1 MTLAMSWDEWTQ
13 HDGTALATRVRN
25 GELTPTELAAQA
37 AAAVA
42 KVDPALCGVVELFQ
56 DVIAD
61 PATDGANLD
70 GPFAGLPFLMK
81 DLGPTLKGRLQEMG
95 SLMMRG
101 NRATADTFLTT
112 KLRKAGLNLIGR
124 TTTPEFG
131 VCSSAENPAVYVTR
145 NPWNTDYTTCGSSA
159 GSAAM
164 VAAGVVPIAH
174 ATDGG
179 GSIRIPAGVN
189 GNIGLKVSRG
199 VFSLSPHLSDL
210 SGLVSI
216 QGCQSRSVRDTAAF
230 VDACRGPAPGEF
242 MPFWT
247 PPEPYTATIARDP
260 TRLRIALSHQ
270 WGDYRA
276 TPHIA
281 AELEKVGHFLE
292 GLGHQVDYALPS
304 LDYNE
309 AFAAQTTC
317 YISNFAVVIGNMLAA
332 RSLERPPADLI
343 EPINIRIWEHGLHT
357 SFADR
362 ARMQAVFNTTS
373 RGFGAFFED
382 WDIILT
388 PITALPTPKIGTT
401 EYLTISDN
409 PSVLDW
415 FGNLWRN
422 FAFTPLANLCG
433 IPAISLPLATNEHG
447 LPLGIQAIA
456 GQANDGL
463 LLQLAAQI
471 ERAIGG
477 KWNGG
482 EKPAVHVTRNQDRER
497 HAAASR

>member
-1 MTLAMSWDEWTQ
+1 MTLPMSWSEWAQ
-13 HDGTALATRVRN
+13 HDGLALAARVRR
-25 GELTPTELAAQA
+25 GELTAQELASQA
-37 AAAVA
+37 AAAIA
-42 KVDPALCGVVELFQ
+42 KVDPALSGVVEVFE
-56 DVIAD
+56 DAIAD
-61 PATDGANLD
+61 PAKDGTHLG

-81 DLGPTLKGRLQEMG
+81 DLGPTMKGRLQEMG
-95 SLMMRG
+95 SLLMRG
-101 NRATADTFLTT
+101 NRATSDTFLTS
-112 KLRKAGLNLIGR
+112 KMRDAGLNPIGR

-131 VCSSAENPAVYVTR
+131 VCSSADNPAVYVTR

-164 VAAGVVPIAH
+164 VAAGAVPIAH

-199 VFSLSPHLSDL
+199 VFTLSPHLSDL

-230 VDACRGPAPGEF
+230 VDHCRGPGPGEF
-242 MPFWT
+242 MPFWC
-247 PPEPYTATIARDP
+247 PAEPYLEAIERDP
-260 TRLRIALSHQ
+260 QPLKIALSHQ
-270 WGDYRA
+270 WGDFRA

-281 AELEKVGHFLE
+281 RELERVGRFVE
-292 GLGHQVDYALPS
+292 GLGHHVDYALPE
-304 LDYNE
+304 LDYCA
-309 AFAAQTTC
+309 AFDAQTTC
-317 YISNFAVVIGNMLAA
+317 YISNFAVVIGNMLVA
-332 RSLERPPADLI
+332 RGLDKPPADLV
-343 EPINIRIWEHGLHT
+343 EPVNIRIWEAGRHT
-357 SFADR
+357 SYAER
-362 ARMQAVFNTTS
+362 AQMQAVFNTTS

-382 WDIILT
+382 WDVILT
-388 PITALPTPKIGTT
+388 PITALPTPRVGTV
-401 EYLTISDN
+401 EYLTISGN
-409 PSVLDW
+409 PSVSDW

-433 IPAISLPLATNEHG
+433 IPAISMPLATHEHG

-456 GQANDGL
+456 KQANDGL

-477 KWNGG
+477 HWNAGRN
-482 EKPAVHVTRNQDRER
+482 PDVHVTNG
-497 HAAASR
+497 

>member
-1 MTLAMSWDEWTQ
+1 MTLPMSWDEWLQ
-13 HDGTALATRVRN
+13 HDGVALAARVRK
-25 GELTPTELAAQA
+25 GELTAAELARQA
-37 AAAVA
+37 AAGIA
-42 KVDPALCGVVELFQ
+42 KVDPALSGVVEVFE
-56 DVIAD
+56 DAIAD
-61 PATDGANLD
+61 PGKDGTNRE

-81 DLGPTLKGRLQEMG
+81 DLGPTMKGRLQEMG
-95 SLMMRG
+95 SLLMRG
-101 NRATADTFLTT
+101 NRATSDTFLTA
-112 KLRKAGLNLIGR
+112 KMRAAGLNLIGR

-131 VCSSAENPAVYVTR
+131 VCSSADNPAVYVTR

-164 VAAGVVPIAH
+164 VAAGAVPIAH

-199 VFSLSPHLSDL
+199 VFSLAPNLSDL

-230 VDACRGPAPGEF
+230 VDHCRGPGPGEF
-242 MPFWT
+242 MPFWSAA
-247 PPEPYTATIARDP
+247 EPYVETIKRDP
-260 TRLRIALSHQ
+260 QPLKIALSHQ
-270 WGDYRA
+270 WGDFRA
-276 TPHIA
+276 TAHIA
-281 AELEKVGHFLE
+281 AELERVGRFLQ
-292 GLGHQVDYALPS
+292 GLGHHVEHALPEVDYRS
-304 LDYNE
+304 
-309 AFAAQTTC
+309 AFDAQTTC
-317 YISNFAVVIGNMLAA
+317 YVSNFAVVIGSMLAA
-332 RSLERPPADLI
+332 RGLERPPADLI
-343 EPINIRIWEHGLHT
+343 EPVNIRIWEAGRHI
-357 SFADR
+357 SFAER

-382 WDIILT
+382 WDVILT
-388 PITALPTPKIGTT
+388 PITALPTPKVGTT

-409 PSVLDW
+409 PSVSDW

-433 IPAISLPLATNEHG
+433 IPAISLPLATHEHG

-456 GQANDGL
+456 KQANDGL
-463 LLQLAAQI
+463 LLQLAAQV

-477 KWNGG
+477 KWNAGR
-482 EKPAVHVTRNQDRER
+482 KPGVHVTSGDDGSR
-497 HAAASR
+497 ASP

>member
-1 MTLAMSWDEWTQ
+1 MSWDEWAQ
-13 HDGTALATRVRN
+13 HDGTALAARVGK
-25 GELTPTELAAQA
+25 GEVMPAELAAQVA
-37 AAAVA
+37 AGVA
-42 KVDPALCGVVELFQ
+42 KVDPTLSGVVEMFE

-61 PATDGANLD
+61 PAKDGTNLE

-81 DLGPTLKGRLQEMG
+81 DLGPTMKGRLQEMG
-95 SLMMRG
+95 SLYMRG
-101 NRATADTFLTT
+101 NRADADTFLTSQM
-112 KLRKAGLNLIGR
+112 RKAGLNLIGR

-131 VCSSAENPAVYVTR
+131 VCSSAENPAVYITR

-199 VFSLSPHLSDL
+199 VFSIAPHLSDL
-210 SGLVSI
+210 TGLVSI

-242 MPFWT
+242 MPYWRA
-247 PPEPYTATIARDP
+247 PEPYTELITRDP
-260 TRLRIALSHQ
+260 PQLRIAISHQ

-276 TPHIA
+276 TAQIA
-281 AELEKVGHFLE
+281 CELERVGCLLQS
-292 GLGHQVDYALPS
+292 LGHRVEYALPAV
-304 LDYNE
+304 DYCA

-317 YISNFAVVIGNMLAA
+317 YVSNFAVVIGNLLAA
-332 RSLERPPADLI
+332 RGLERPPANLI
-343 EPINIRIWEHGLHT
+343 EPVNIRIWESGRQT
-357 SFADR
+357 SFAER
-362 ARMQAVFNTTS
+362 ARMQAVFNATS
-373 RGFGAFFED
+373 RGFGAFFEK

-388 PITALPTPKIGTT
+388 PVTALPTPKVGTT

-415 FGNLWRN
+415 FENLWRN

-433 IPAISLPLATNEHG
+433 IPAISLPLGMHENG
-447 LPLGIQAIA
+447 LPLGIQVQAK
-456 GQANDGL
+456 QANDGM

-477 KWNGG
+477 QWNAGR
-482 EKPAVHVTRNQDRER
+482 KPDVHVSQ
-497 HAAASR
+497 

>member
-1 MTLAMSWDEWTQ
+1 MTLPMSFDEWAQ
-13 HDGTALATRVRN
+13 HDGTALAARVQS
-25 GELTPTELAAQA
+25 GELTAAELAAQA
-37 AAAVA
+37 AAGIA
-42 KVDPALCGVVELFQ
+42 KVDPRLSGVVEVFE
-56 DVIAD
+56 DAIAD
-61 PATDGANLD
+61 PSRNGAD
-70 GPFAGLPFLMK
+70 PAGPFAGLPFLMK
-81 DLGPTLKGRLQEMG
+81 DLGPTMQGRLQEMG
-95 SLMMRG
+95 SLLMRG
-101 NRATADTFLTT
+101 NRAAADTFLTSQM
-112 KLRKAGLNLIGR
+112 RKAGLNLIGR

-216 QGCQSRSVRDTAAF
+216 QGCQSRSVRDTAAL

-247 PPEPYTATIARDP
+247 APEPYTRQIRRDP
-260 TRLRIALSHQ
+260 APLKIALSHQ

-281 AELEKVGHFLE
+281 AELARVGKFLE
-292 GLGHQVDYALPS
+292 GLGHHVDYALPAI
-304 LDYNE
+304 DYRA

-317 YISNFAVVIGNMLAA
+317 YISNFAIVIGNMLAA
-332 RSLERPPADLI
+332 RGLERPPAELV
-343 EPINIRIWEHGLHT
+343 EPVNIRIWEAGRHT
-357 SFADR
+357 TFAER
-362 ARMQAVFNTTS
+362 AQMQAVFNSTS

-382 WDIILT
+382 WDVILT
-388 PITALPTPKIGTT
+388 PVTALPTPKVGTT

-415 FGNLWRN
+415 FENLWRN

-433 IPAISLPLATNEHG
+433 LPAISLPLATHEHG
-447 LPLGIQAIA
+447 LPLGIQAQA
-456 GQANDGL
+456 KQANDGL

-471 ERAIGG
+471 ERAIDG
-477 KWNGG
+477 KWSDGR
-482 EKPAVHVTRNQDRER
+482 KPAVHVTNG
-497 HAAASR
+497 